1 MANPNDTTDQESRV
15 DNRRS
20 SARWRSRAL
29 ADGTIRSGA
38 LSDDS
43 FLGSTIDLSANGA
56 CVRTYEALT
65 DGMRVALRLR
75 LPEGDIETLA
85 TVTHVTR
92 DSVGCSLAGVR
103 FDPLTAEGCA
113 LLATHLAGVVPSA
126 NGYASHGPNGEA
138 DENVDLR
145 TV

>member
-1 MANPNDTTDQESRV
+1 MANPDDTTDRKQRG

-20 SARWRSRAL
+20 SARWRSRTL

-38 LSDDS
+38 SSDDS

-75 LPEGDIETLA
+75 LPEGDLETLA
-85 TVTHVTR
+85 TVTHVTL
-92 DSVGCSLAGVR
+92 DSVGCSLAGVE
-103 FDPLTAEGCA
+103 FDPLSIESGA
-113 LLATHLAGVVPSA
+113 LLATHLAGVVPGA
-126 NGYASHGPNGEA
+126 NGYASRGPNGEA
-138 DENVDLR
+138 DKDVELR